1 MTTTATARDGD
12 TVDLICWRE
21 LGKTAAVTE
30 QVLALNPGLADL
42 GTTLPGG
49 TIVILPD
56 IAAVQTATIDIV
68 QLWD

>member
-1 MTTTATARDGD
+1 MTSTATARDGD

-42 GTTLPGG
+42 GVTLPAG
-49 TIVILPD
+49 TIVTLPD
-56 IAAVQTATIDIV
+56 LASVETPTIDIE